1 MIFNPKKH
9 RIFFYNNIVDMR
21 MGHSSLAM
29 LVTRKTNFE
38 IMEGS
43 LFLFFSRNRKTVKG
57 LFFDGT
63 GLVLL
68 HKKLESGKFMSFD
81 AVKTLFETNPE
92 EFRIIFHGGHIP
104 LSKSGKR
111 IRLQS
116 AG

>member
-1 MIFNPKKH
+1 
-9 RIFFYNNIVDMR
+9 MR
-21 MGHSSLAM
+21 KGHSSLAM
-29 LVTRKTNFE
+29 IVTKNTNFE

-43 LFLFFSRNRKTVKG
+43 LFLFISKNRKTMKG

-68 HKKLESGKFMSFD
+68 HKKIESGKFMSFE
-81 AVKTLFETNPE
+81 AAKASFEVDSD

-104 LSKSGKR
+104 LSRSGKR
-111 IRLQS
+111 IRLQT

>member
-1 MIFNPKKH
+1 M
-9 RIFFYNNIVDMR
+9 VDMR

-29 LVTRKTNFE
+29 LVTRNTKFE

-43 LFLFFSRNRKTVKG
+43 LFIFISKNRKTMKG

-63 GLVLL
+63 GLVLV
-68 HKKLESGKFMSFD
+68 HKKLESGRFMSFEAAKASLQVD
-81 AVKTLFETNPE
+81 AD

-104 LSKSGKR
+104 LSRSGKR